1 MAATNQQN
9 NAPTMPFILA
19 SSIKLPRCSG
29 FTAPILRRFLL
40 DRCPTPPSSIPLAC
54 GGEHLSAT
62 AVAGAAA
69 GETGL
74 SATQSVELQPP
85 PLSSARSRFLDMLLR
100 GRVTERCYVP
110 EKYEATSSLEREGRR
125 RSRVQLAS
133 TLGTCYLAKTKKVR
147 PSVGK
152 THVLNR
158 ATLHQ

>member
-29 FTAPILRRFLL
+29 FTPPILRRFLL

-74 SATQSVELQPP
+74 SATQPVELPPP
-85 PLSSARSRFLDMLLR
+85 PLSSARSRFRDMVLR
-100 GRVTERCYVP
+100 GWVTERGYVS
-110 EKYEATSSLEREGRR
+110 EKHEATSALEREGRR
-125 RSRVQLAS
+125 RSRVQ
-133 TLGTCYLAKTKKVR
+133 
-147 PSVGK
+147 
-152 THVLNR
+152 
-158 ATLHQ
+158 